1 MTDRHYIERDPSG
14 GRRLEDKQKCPNC
27 DILWKHHDEDRR
39 DHREAICREIKKVA
53 AEVEKVDQ
61 KLATQGRAHSAFVPR
76 WMFLSAL
83 GAALTLGI
91 GMAQYL
97 ANHINRG
104 NDEIGKQIA
113 VVQRRITETDQ
124 GREALKD
131 KLVELQWSVN
141 AIGTRLS
148 LVESKMERPA
158 K

>member
-1 MTDRHYIERDPSG
+1 M
-14 GRRLEDKQKCPNC
+14 
-27 DILWKHHDEDRR
+27 
-39 DHREAICREIKKVA
+39 
-53 AEVEKVDQ
+53 
-61 KLATQGRAHSAFVPR
+61 
-76 WMFLSAL
+76 SAL

>member
-1 MTDRHYIERDPSG
+1 LTDEYSGPERRQFA
-14 GRRLEDKQKCPNC
+14 RRDDDRKCPNC

-39 DHREAICREIKKVA
+39 EHREAICREIKKVA
-53 AEVEKVDQ
+53 GEVKEVDQ
-61 KLATQGRAHSAFVPR
+61 KITAQGRAHSAFVPR

-97 ANHINRG
+97 AGHINRG
-104 NDEIGKQIA
+104 NDEIGRQIA

-131 KLVELQWSVN
+131 KLIELQWSVN
-141 AIGTRLS
+141 AIGNRLS
-148 LVESKMERPA
+148 LVEAKMEKPS

>member
-1 MTDRHYIERDPSG
+1 LTDEYSGPERRQFA
-14 GRRLEDKQKCPNC
+14 RRDDDRKCPNC

-39 DHREAICREIKKVA
+39 EHREAICREIKKVA
-53 AEVEKVDQ
+53 GEVKEVDQ
-61 KLATQGRAHSAFVPR
+61 KIAAQGRAHSAFVPR

-97 ANHINRG
+97 AGHINRG
-104 NDEIGKQIA
+104 NDEIGRQIA

-131 KLVELQWSVN
+131 KLIELQWSVN
-141 AIGTRLS
+141 AIGNRLS
-148 LVESKMERPA
+148 LVEAKMEKPS